1 MGLRDKD
8 KWDPL
13 PKDQLNTK
21 PRFHEKKV
29 TVLLDFVKMRGGED
43 PVQFFFTFS
52 LVHF

>member
-29 TVLLDFVKMRGGED
+29 TVLLYFVQITSL
-43 PVQFFFTFS
+43 PPLPPIWTTCATFF
-52 LVHF
+52 